1 MLWWDDLLKNIPA
14 MNSNNYTQEGQVEGQ
29 VVNDQV
35 ANDQNEGSQKG
46 NQKKG
51 GLGSTQSKLKDTLT
65 VSDGEVSFRGFH
77 YEVGTDYS
85 TYISGKYRQGV
96 IDDELDKINSK
107 EDLKAFL
114 DKQIEEKKE
123 KDKKKKQPKNY
134 SKKSIDQLQV
144 ILNDVLQAL
153 GEKTNKSP
161 EVLCADAQDA
171 WEKRELERIDK
182 EEEEAREAKARRD
195 ARREAILS
203 KSNNQPNQ

>member
-1 MLWWDDLLKNIPA
+1 MLWWDDLMKNLVA

-29 VVNDQV
+29 VVNDQNV
-35 ANDQNEGSQKG
+35 NDQTVGSKEG

-51 GLGSTQSKLKDTLT
+51 GLGSTTSKHKDAFK
-65 VSDGEVSFRGFH
+65 VSGGKVNFKEFE

-96 IDDELDKINSK
+96 IDGELDNIHSK

-123 KDKKKKQPKNY
+123 KDKKKKQPKDY

-144 ILNDVLQAL
+144 MLNDVLQAL
-153 GEKTNKSP
+153 GEKTGKSP
-161 EVLCADAQDA
+161 EELCADAQEA
-171 WEKRELERIDK
+171 WEKRELEKETKK
-182 EEEEAREAKARRD
+182 EEELAEELKKTRERKEALQSKQAK
-195 ARREAILS
+195 
-203 KSNNQPNQ
+203 

>member
-1 MLWWDDLLKNIPA
+1 MEENI
-14 MNSNNYTQEGQVEGQ
+14 SNKEGQVEGQ
-29 VVNDQV
+29 VNDQV
-35 ANDQNEGSQKG
+35 ANALNEGSQKG

-65 VSDGEVSFRGFH
+65 VSKGKVTFKGFEH
-77 YEVGTDYS
+77 EVGTDYS

-123 KDKKKKQPKNY
+123 KDKKKEQPKNY

-161 EVLCADAQDA
+161 EELCKGAQEA
-171 WEKRELERIDK
+171 WEKRELEKALK
-182 EEEEAREAKARRD
+182 EEKETEEAWQKAKERKEALQAKQAN
-195 ARREAILS
+195 
-203 KSNNQPNQ
+203 K